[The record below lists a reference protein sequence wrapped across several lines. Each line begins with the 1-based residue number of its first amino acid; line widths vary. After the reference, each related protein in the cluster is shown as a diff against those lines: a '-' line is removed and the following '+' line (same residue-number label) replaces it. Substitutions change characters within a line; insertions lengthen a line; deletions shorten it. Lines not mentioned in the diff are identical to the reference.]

1 MSSVLQPKKTN
12 ERLPQSYIQRATA
25 ALSSLSH
32 ICSRRR
38 KLACAPPRVY
48 KNRKILPSIIII
60 TSRSYGTRSL
70 SLSPPKGT
78 FVTFIRLRGK
88 KKKTTR
94 RRGTTEFVRAL
105 DKIILQHKYMYI

>member
-12 ERLPQSYIQRATA
+12 ERLPQLYTQRATA

-48 KNRKILPSIIII
+48 KNRKILPSISII
-60 TSRSYGTRSL
+60 TSRSCGTRSL
-70 SLSPPKGT
+70 SLSLT
-78 FVTFIRLRGK
+78 SERHLRNFYPLARK
-88 KKKTTR
+88 EIKR
-94 RRGTTEFVRAL
+94 DVAR
-105 DKIILQHKYMYI
+105 QQSS